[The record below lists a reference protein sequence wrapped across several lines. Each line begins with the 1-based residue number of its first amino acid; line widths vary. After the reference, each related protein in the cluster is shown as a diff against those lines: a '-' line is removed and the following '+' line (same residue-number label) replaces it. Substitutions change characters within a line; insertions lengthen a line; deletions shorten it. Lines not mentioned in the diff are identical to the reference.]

1 MKIAN
6 DNTKLARL
14 VAGDG
19 SELPARMNYGDSR
32 DAVHAEK
39 RRLAMRASYGNDWDG
54 RADNDNINWPLAK
67 ALLAEGNTEL
77 LKYAMM
83 YRKTYEMAKG
93 EVLIGI
99 KGQPCTDMQIVRR
112 SHTDESTGRITYGGE
127 IVRKGAS
134 SDIPP
139 TRSTPTNPDS
149 KKNAAPVPR
158 SWTGDRPINDAIDAR
173 SKLAWMQSLLGAIVE
188 PFELAC
194 VDGAT
199 LQEVGNAAGVSSRG
213 GAMAAGRA
221 LVHLGL
227 IAIRDGTGSVSRSD
241 LAA

>member
-1 MKIAN
+1 MTTN
-6 DNTKLARL
+6 DNRRTRI
-14 VAGDG
+14 VFGSGDA
-19 SELPARMNYGDSR
+19 LPARMTYGDHER
-32 DAVHAEK
+32 AGIHAQK
-39 RRLAMRASYGNDWDG
+39 RRLALRASYGKDWDG
-54 RADNDNINWPLAK
+54 TADNDNINWPLAK
-67 ALLAEGNTEL
+67 ALLAEGNGEL

-99 KGQPCTDMQIVRR
+99 KGQPSPEMQVVHR
-112 SHTDESTGRITYGGE
+112 SSIDESTGRITYGGE

-134 SDIPP
+134 SDIQP

-158 SWTGDRPINDAIDAR
+158 PWTGDRAINDAIDAR
-173 SKLAWMQSLLGAIVE
+173 EKLSWLQSLLGPTTE

-194 VDGAT
+194 IDGAT

-221 LVHLGL
+221 LVHLAL
-227 IAIRDGTGSVSRSD
+227 TTLRDFTGSVSRKD